1 MSTTRVECQIR
12 RLQKV
17 PDAVPVSALL
27 LGDREIADD
36 DALPTG
42 PMVERSPGVP
52 SRLGG
57 VCGLRHVAT
66 LQRLLAR
73 NDGGSFD
80 GQ

>member
-1 MSTTRVECQIR
+1 
-12 RLQKV
+12 
-17 PDAVPVSALL
+17 
-27 LGDREIADD
+27 
-36 DALPTG
+36 LPTG